1 MSWSGTVRCRHCYE
15 DGHNRRTCP
24 TLTETYKRRAQNEI
38 DSGTS
43 TDAGHYQRE
52 YAKRTGVWLHS
63 GEKATELKKNRR
75 GSVRRCKY
83 CGKTGHNTR
92 TCEELKEAKAEAI
105 AETRRVRAAIAEQM
119 AARGLGIGAL
129 VARGE
134 GAGRTGYM
142 VTGFN
147 WEHINHENIQH
158 NPSVVQLEV
167 LNPTGVPGW
176 NRTAAIPLPP
186 MEGINENSWNT
197 NTHLVG
203 PVSGSAVEAIVPEGW
218 VDNQD
223 FLEKM
228 FEDRQS
234 PNWWDNRYE

>member
-15 DGHNRRTCP
+15 EGHNRRTCP
-24 TLTETYKRRAQNEI
+24 QLTETYKRRAQSEI
-38 DSGTS
+38 DNGEGRN
-43 TDAGHYQRE
+43 GHWHRE
-52 YAKRTGVWLHS
+52 YAKRTGVWLDN

-92 TCEELKEAKAEAI
+92 TCPELKAAKAEAI

-119 AARGLGIGAL
+119 TVCGLGIGSL

-134 GAGRTGYM
+134 GERRIGYM

-147 WEHINHENIQH
+147 WESVNHENIQH
-158 NPSVVQLEV
+158 NPNIVQLEV
-167 LNPTGVPGW
+167 LNPNGVQSW
-176 NRTAAIPLPP
+176 NRTTSIPLPP

-197 NTHLVG
+197 NTQLVG
-203 PVSGSAVEAIVPEGW
+203 PVSGSAVEACVPEGW
-218 VDNQD
+218 VDNQE
-223 FLEKM
+223 FLVKM